1 MALENSHIILLIIC
15 LTIGLLIGYFFQK
28 IKNSAKT
35 AVYSGKIEMLEKR
48 ILDLEKTI
56 QTEQILHQQKS
67 EKWQHDREVMTIQL
81 TKKEADFDNLWENNR
96 AQKAEIES
104 LQKKFTTEFENL
116 AQKIFEEKSVKFTQQ
131 NKENLQSVLQPLQE
145 KIYFFEQKVERT
157 HKESIDYHAALRE
170 QIMNLKEMNV
180 LMSQE
185 TLNLTK
191 ALKGDSKMR
200 GSWGELIL
208 ERVLEKSGLQKG
220 SEYEVQKSVT
230 SEDGKRFFP
239 DVIINLPDEKKIIID
254 SKVSLIDYEKYVNE
268 EDENARNFHKKNH
281 TLAVKRHVEQLS
293 AKNYVA
299 LYDMVSPDFVLL
311 FVAIE
316 PAFALALNEDSEIY
330 NQAFSKNI
338 VIVTP
343 STLLA
348 TLKTIDSMWSNKKQ
362 QQNAYEIARQAGA
375 LYDKFEGFATDLIL
389 IGKKIGEAQQGYDDA
404 MQKLNSGKGNL
415 VSSVEKLKKLGAK
428 AKKSLPSQ
436 LLSESDEK
444 MNF

>member
-1 MALENSHIILLIIC
+1 MTLENLPFIPLIIC
-15 LTIGLLIGYFFQK
+15 ITIGFLFGYFIQAIRNNGK
-28 IKNSAKT
+28 I
-35 AVYSGKIEMLEKR
+35 AVFNGKIETMEKR
-48 ILDLEKTI
+48 IFDLEKTI
-56 QTEQILHQQKS
+56 LHERNLHQDKL
-67 EKWQHDREVMTIQL
+67 EKWQHDREAMTILL
-81 TKKEADFDNLWENNR
+81 TKKEADFDNLWETNR
-96 AQKAEIES
+96 VQKAEIES
-104 LQKKFTTEFENL
+104 LQKRFSIEFENL

-145 KIYFFEQKVERT
+145 KIYFFEQNVVRT
-157 HKESIDYHAALRE
+157 HKESIAYHATLRE
-170 QIMNLKEMNV
+170 QIGNLKEMNA

-185 TLNLTK
+185 TVNLTK

-220 SEYEVQKSVT
+220 SEYEVQKAVT

-239 DVIINLPDEKKIIID
+239 DVIINLPDKKKIIID

-268 EDENARNFHKKNH
+268 EDEQTRNFHKKNH
-281 TLAVKRHVEQLS
+281 TVAVKRHIEQLS
-293 AKNYVA
+293 IKNYSE
-299 LYDMVSPDFVLL
+299 LYNMDSPDFVLL

-348 TLKTIDSMWSNKKQ
+348 TLKTIDSMWANKKQ

-375 LYDKFEGFATDLIL
+375 LYDKFEGFASDLIL
-389 IGKKIGEAQQGYDDA
+389 IGKKIGEAQHSYDNA
-404 MQKLNSGKGNL
+404 IQKLSSGKGNL

-428 AKKSLPSQ
+428 AKKSLPNQ
-436 LLSESDEK
+436 LMSESD
-444 MNF
+444 